1 MNYGTELIKKE
12 NLNRFEMEIL
22 WYISIDEIREEEIS
36 LTPPKYGDIW
46 ICIMPMLVLDD
57 NKITFQTQKRPILVL
72 DDTSE
77 HFIKNDYKNYYGLK
91 ITSQEDSYQRL
102 PIENYQK
109 LGLRKKS
116 YLRLELPIKIERE
129 QFLYKIS
136 KIEEKTMK
144 KYMKLITDFIKKQT

>member
-1 MNYGTELIKKE
+1 MNYGIELIKKE
-12 NLNRFEMEIL
+12 DLPKIEEFIWTIRDN
-22 WYISIDEIREEEIS
+22 EIREEEIS
-36 LTPPKYGDIW
+36 LVSPRYGDIW
-46 ICIMPMLVLDD
+46 VCILPILVLEKDR
-57 NKITFQTQKRPILVL
+57 IIFQTQKRPILVI
-72 DDTSE
+72 DDTQE

>member
-1 MNYGTELIKKE
+1 MNYGIELIKKE
-12 NLNRFEMEIL
+12 NLHKLEELIWVLRD
-22 WYISIDEIREEEIS
+22 DEIREEDIS
-36 LTPPKYGDIW
+36 LVSPKYGDIW
-46 ICIMPMLVLDD
+46 ICALPILVLEKDR
-57 NKITFQTQKRPILVL
+57 ITFQTQKRPILVI
-72 DDTSE
+72 DDTQE
-77 HFIKNDYKNYYGLK
+77 HFIKNDHKNYYGLK
-91 ITSQEDSYQRL
+91 ITSQEDSYHRL
-102 PIENYQK
+102 PIKNYQQ